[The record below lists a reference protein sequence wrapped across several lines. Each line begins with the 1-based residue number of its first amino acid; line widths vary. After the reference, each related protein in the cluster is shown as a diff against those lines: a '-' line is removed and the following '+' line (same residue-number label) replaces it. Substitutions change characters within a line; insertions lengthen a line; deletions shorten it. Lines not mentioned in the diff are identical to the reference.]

1 MRSNLVSYFGIL
13 AEGMAINMKEID
25 RLTTALE
32 NGNDLLHLYLTDPSG
47 YQRLLLSDQY
57 RLAPEIRE
65 FLGCY
70 ADSPRLSY
78 IQRRIACMAAFGKF
92 LQKRGKAREIQQK
105 RGLLEALKQ
114 YRLDTESL
122 PLKIRGLTDRIV
134 PGLPVDIL
142 DVFLLDPALYR
153 RILRCRQISVSPYLT
168 EFLAS
173 YHTKAK
179 SYQDRRAQYEAQG
192 ARFMQ
197 IQLAAR
203 ALEEPPQGIT
213 GEHPRE
219 LCALTDPVWEEP
231 PLDLLDIF
239 LLDRSLYKRL
249 LKSPCYRVEPVLSD
263 FLKKY
268 STGKPQP
275 REFYLQHFARCQA
288 IRSGQLAAR
297 SLPLARL
304 SDRVETENKPVLEL
318 FLTDKKA
325 WEEVCSLPAYQV
337 APELRRFLD
346 TYRPKSKKY
355 SKKQLQEYQAA
366 FDEYTNRQNRQRQAA
381 ITPSLADRLA
391 QATREGQLSWK
402 KRQWREAGPVREQ
415 RFAAVDAGQ
424 EYVLSVF
431 GRKSQPG
438 TWKLRISL
446 EAAGGS
452 LKDAGSA
459 ASRRQLYQAV
469 LQSVR
474 QTENRQEEANP
485 TLPADSRP
493 LPARLISPQDFV
505 VRTNLFRCRSRQH
518 HLEEIWGLIQI
529 LRPDGSRETEKA
541 AAAYCPECGCFFLLR
556 AEYDRLAQKGVL
568 LCQMVEKEVFYTRG
582 LPFSHSPGESLLK
595 QHGYTVKASVGLT
608 DAQRQTIL
616 AQLMDQRILTSAQI
630 LSYLQTFQA
639 QKRGIPACQKAIAKW
654 EADLRFVR
662 RYQEEQ
668 KPTVPIRSIA
678 KTDYRQKP

>member
-1 MRSNLVSYFGIL
+1 M
-13 AEGMAINMKEID
+13 MKID
-25 RLTTALE
+25 RLTTVLE
-32 NGNDLLHLYLTDPSG
+32 NGNDLVHLYLTDPSG
-47 YQRLLLSDQY
+47 YQRLLLSNQY

-65 FLGCY
+65 FLDGY

-78 IQRRIACMAAFGKF
+78 IQRRIACITAFGKF
-92 LQKRGKAREIQQK
+92 QQQREKAREVQRKQD
-105 RGLLEALKQ
+105 LLDALKQ
-114 YRLDTESL
+114 YRLNTESL
-122 PLKIRGLTDRIV
+122 PLKIRSLTDRIV

-142 DVFLLDPALYR
+142 DIFLLDPALYR

-179 SYQDRRAQYEAQG
+179 SYRDHRAQYEAQG
-192 ARFMQ
+192 TRFMQ
-197 IQLAAR
+197 IQLATC
-203 ALEEPPQGIT
+203 ALEQPSQGIT
-213 GEHPRE
+213 GEHPRK
-219 LCALTDPVWEEP
+219 LYALTDRVWEEP
-231 PLDLLDIF
+231 PLDLLDVF

-249 LKSPCYRVEPVLSD
+249 LKSPSYRVEPALSD

-268 STGKPQP
+268 STGKQQP

-288 IRSGQLAAR
+288 IRSGQLAAG
-297 SLPLARL
+297 SIPLAQL

-325 WEEVCSLPAYQV
+325 WEEVCSLPAYQI
-337 APELRRFLD
+337 APELLRFLD
-346 TYRPKSKKY
+346 TYRPKRKQY
-355 SKKQLQEYQAA
+355 SQKQRQEYQAA
-366 FDEYTNRQNRQRQAA
+366 FDEYTNRQNRRRQAA
-381 ITPSLADRLA
+381 AVPSLADRLA

-402 KRQWREAGPVREQ
+402 KRQLRETGQLLEQ
-415 RFAAVDAGQ
+415 RFTAVDAGQ

-438 TWKLRISL
+438 TWKLHISL
-446 EAAGGS
+446 ETAGGGP
-452 LKDAGSA
+452 KDAGSA

-474 QTENRQEEANP
+474 QTENLQEEANP
-485 TLPADSRP
+485 PLPADGRP
-493 LPARLISPQDFV
+493 LPARPISPQDFV

-529 LRPDGSRETEKA
+529 LRPDDSRETEKA

-556 AEYDRLAQKGVL
+556 TEYDRLAQKGGL
-568 LCQMVEKEVFYTRG
+568 LCKMVEKEVFYTRG

-608 DAQRQTIL
+608 DIQRQTIL
-616 AQLMDQRILTSAQI
+616 AQLMDQRILTAAQI

-639 QKRGIPACQKAIAKW
+639 QKRGIPACQRAIAKW

-668 KPTVPIRSIA
+668 KPAVPIRSIA
-678 KTDYRQKP
+678 KTDYLKKP